1 MSNQNILAQLANLI
15 FVPLNTMIITWLDLK
30 NVMAKVIDCLIL
42 VNQKKNKYKFNRKEL
57 SWPSLPT

>member
-42 VNQKKNKYKFNRKEL
+42 VNQKKNKYKFNCKEL
-57 SWPSLPT
+57 SGPSLPT